1 MKYLLLSLLHEP
13 LTLPELLSIIK
24 SNRIYVNKELHILL
38 KKGYIDRVGTR
49 RNYRYY
55 ITPKGL
61 LKYYYMKIGRILGR
75 YNND

>member
-1 MKYLLLSLLHEP
+1 VKYLLLSLLHEP

-24 SNRIYVNKELHILL
+24 SNRIY
-38 KKGYIDRVGTR
+38 VGTR